1 MCWLQQI
8 DEEGHKLEEREHIEG
23 DLDDE
28 GEDANEHAL
37 LLIRPTARL
46 WQEMQCSLLGQRTV

>member
-8 DEEGHKLEEREHIEG
+8 DEEGHKLEEEVHSEG
-23 DLDDE
+23 DLDNE
-28 GEDANEHAL
+28 GEDANEHM

-46 WQEMQCSLLGQRTV
+46 WQEMQCSLSGQRTV